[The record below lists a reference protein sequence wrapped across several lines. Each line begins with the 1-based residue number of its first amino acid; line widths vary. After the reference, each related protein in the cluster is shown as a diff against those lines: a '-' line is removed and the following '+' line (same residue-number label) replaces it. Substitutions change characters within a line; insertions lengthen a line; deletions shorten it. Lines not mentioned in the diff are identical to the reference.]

1 MSLRPT
7 IKKRQVKNLIS
18 PVRVPSWRRKL
29 KRIRSFIE
37 LKESITCPE
46 CWSENI
52 VIDDIDETFECLTC
66 LKRGDLD

>member
-1 MSLRPT
+1 
-7 IKKRQVKNLIS
+7 
-18 PVRVPSWRRKL
+18 VRVPSWRRKL
-29 KRIRSFIE
+29 KRIRNFIE
-37 LKESITCPE
+37 LKESITCPD